1 MTHGTSHAQVS
12 YLGHHSRVEENVAS
26 GEVAVDYGWRS
37 MVQICETARYIADD
51 GTLQVE
57 GYVRLYWHCE
67 DGFFLSFFPG

>member
-1 MTHGTSHAQVS
+1 MTHDTSHAQVS

-37 MVQICETARYIADD
+37 TVQISETARYIADD

-57 GYVRLYWHCE
+57 GYVGLYWRRG
-67 DGFFLSFFPG
+67 DGF